1 MNFIFFSNT
10 HYFQINHKVAV
21 CLNELYPESKFGVF
35 VGGTE
40 GPKKILDEQNE
51 LKYEFVIDH
60 SEIERDFLDKDYNM
74 EELKELEETIP
85 EKSLWRYIAM
95 DRKWG
100 WAFSKGA
107 SRFFLNPDKNKID
120 VENILKVAYGYL
132 RYYKSRFVEIK
143 ADVVVFFPGTHK
155 MYQAIVEQ
163 VCKNLNIVH
172 ITLYW
177 AGIKQLYM
185 VTPCKEKTFPHVEVE
200 YNKIINDSSIDVS
213 PGKNLYDDVRAS
225 FLNNLD
231 YSHRPINKLY
241 SEMFKNKNRSYA
253 KILLWQIIK
262 EIISK
267 MRSENVGINK
277 SINNF
282 LLAYQ
287 SKKLL
292 NEKFY
297 DKFDSDVKYLYYP
310 LTGQPEYATQVMSNM
325 WVNQLAIVEA
335 LAKSVPVD
343 WQIYVKEHPATIGW
357 RVRPFSFYKEIR
369 EYPNVRL
376 IPIHI
381 RNREAVKNSQMVV
394 TIGSTAGW
402 EAVLFYNKPVINF
415 SRALYNITGLSVQCS
430 DLTELSNLISDEYK
444 RMKTIS
450 NDERKKRLV
459 ALIQAIINHSV
470 DLDNPKNILNV
481 HGIRKL
487 SEKDVMSD
495 ASKIAL
501 AYKKYID
508 ESKCE
513 VLINNVVV

>member
-1 MNFIFFSNT
+1 
-10 HYFQINHKVAV
+10 
-21 CLNELYPESKFGVF
+21 
-35 VGGTE
+35 
-40 GPKKILDEQNE
+40 
-51 LKYEFVIDH
+51 
-60 SEIERDFLDKDYNM
+60 
-74 EELKELEETIP
+74 
-85 EKSLWRYIAM
+85 
-95 DRKWG
+95 
-100 WAFSKGA
+100 
-107 SRFFLNPDKNKID
+107 
-120 VENILKVAYGYL
+120 
-132 RYYKSRFVEIK
+132 
-143 ADVVVFFPGTHK
+143 
-155 MYQAIVEQ
+155 
-163 VCKNLNIVH
+163 
-172 ITLYW
+172 
-177 AGIKQLYM
+177 
-185 VTPCKEKTFPHVEVE
+185 
-200 YNKIINDSSIDVS
+200 
-213 PGKNLYDDVRAS
+213 
-225 FLNNLD
+225 
-231 YSHRPINKLY
+231 
-241 SEMFKNKNRSYA
+241 MFKNKNRSYA

-267 MRSENVGINK
+267 MRSESVGINK
-277 SINNF
+277 GINNF

-292 NEKFY
+292 TEKFY
-297 DKFDSDVKYLYYP
+297 DKFDPDVKYLYYP

-343 WQIYVKEHPATIGW
+343 W

-376 IPIHI
+376 IPIYI
-381 RNREAVKNSQMVV
+381 KNQEAVKNSQMVV

>member
-21 CLNELYPESKFGVF
+21 CLKELYPESRFGAF

-40 GPKKILDEQNE
+40 NPKKILDEQSE

-60 SEIERDFLDKDYNM
+60 SKIEQDFLDKDYNM
-74 EELKELEETIP
+74 DELKEFEETIP

-95 DRKWG
+95 DRRWG

-107 SRFFLNPDKNKID
+107 SRFFLNPDKNEVNTD
-120 VENILKVAYGYL
+120 NILKVANGYL
-132 RYYKSRFVEIK
+132 RYYKSRIIEMN

-163 VCKNLNIVH
+163 ICKSLNIVH
-172 ITLYW
+172 LTLYW

-185 VTPCKEKTFPHVEVE
+185 VTPCKEKIFPHVEDE
-200 YNKIINDSSIDVS
+200 YNKIINDTNIDVS
-213 PGKNLYDDVRAS
+213 SGKNLYDEVRTS
-225 FLNNLD
+225 FHNNRD

-241 SEMFKNKNRSYA
+241 SVMFKNENRSYA
-253 KILLWQIIK
+253 KVFLRQIIK
-262 EIISK
+262 EIITKVRSK
-267 MRSENVGINK
+267 EVGIK
-277 SINNF
+277 RSINN
-282 LLAYQ
+282 LVLAYQ

-292 NEKFY
+292 TRKFY
-297 DKFDSDVKYLYYP
+297 DEFDPNIKYLYYP

-376 IPIHI
+376 IPIYI
-381 RNREAVKNSQMVV
+381 KNQEAVENSQMVV

-415 SRALYNITGLSVQCS
+415 SRALYNITGLSAQCS

-444 RMKTIS
+444 RMGTIS
-450 NDERKKRLV
+450 DDERQTRLV

-470 DLDNPKNILNV
+470 DLDDPKSILNV
-481 HGIRKL
+481 HGIRNL
-487 SEKDVMSD
+487 SEMDVMKD
-495 ASKIAL
+495 ARKIAL

-508 ESKCE
+508 ENKCE
-513 VLINNVVV
+513 MLVNNAVI

>member
-21 CLNELYPESKFGVF
+21 CLNELYPESVFGAF

-40 GPKKILDEQNE
+40 NAKKILDEQSE

-60 SEIERDFLDKDYNM
+60 SEIEQGFLDKDYNM
-74 EELKELEETIP
+74 EELKEFEETIP

-95 DRKWG
+95 DRRWG

-107 SRFFLNPDKNKID
+107 SRFFLNPDKNKIN
-120 VENILKVAYGYL
+120 VENVLKIVYGYL
-132 RYYKSRFVEIK
+132 QYYKSRIIK
-143 ADVVVFFPGTHK
+143 MKTDVVVFFPGTHK
-155 MYQAIVEQ
+155 MYQPIVEQ
-163 VCKNLNIVH
+163 ICKNLKIVH

-185 VTPCKEKTFPHVEVE
+185 VTQCKEKTFPHVEEE
-200 YNKIINDSSIDVS
+200 YNKIINDSSIDIS
-213 PGKNLYDDVRAS
+213 SGENLYDEVRTS

-241 SEMFKNKNRSYA
+241 SKMFKNESRSYV
-253 KILLWQIIK
+253 KVLLLQIIK
-262 EIISK
+262 EIISGI
-267 MRSENVGINK
+267 RSKNAGISQ
-277 SINNF
+277 SINNL

-292 NEKFY
+292 ARKFY
-297 DKFDSDVKYLYYP
+297 DEFDPDVKYLYYP

-376 IPIHI
+376 IPIYI
-381 RNREAVKNSQMVV
+381 KNQEAVENSQMVV

-415 SRALYNITGLSVQCS
+415 SMALYNITGLSVQCS
-430 DLTELSNLISDEYK
+430 DLTVLSNLISDECK
-444 RMKTIS
+444 RVKAIS
-450 NDERKKRLV
+450 DDERKRRLV
-459 ALIQAIINHSV
+459 ALIQAIINHSI
-470 DLDNPKNILNV
+470 DLDDPKNILNV
-481 HGIRKL
+481 DGIRRL
-487 SEKDVMSD
+487 AEGDVMSD
-495 ASKIAL
+495 ARKIAL
-501 AYKKYID
+501 IYKKCID

-513 VLINNVVV
+513 MLTHNVVV